1 MATPKKTTTRRGPRA
16 TPSRA
21 TSSKADT
28 GIAARTGRTIKQQPY
43 TSAAIA
49 TGAVA
54 AVAAAVAGMLLL
66 RRSDKSFG
74 EFTNDVTSR
83 VKDGLT
89 DVRTRAKGR
98 VTRFRDGLD
107 KEKSQSEIAEEALTL
122 KETGKKTRIPTDPV
136 VEDQTNGTIVH

>member
-1 MATPKKTTTRRGPRA
+1 MATIKKPTSTRRAPKTTAPRA
-16 TPSRA
+16 
-21 TSSKADT
+21 KVDT

-54 AVAAAVAGMLLL
+54 VVAAAVAGVVLF

-89 DVRTRAKGR
+89 DARTRAKDK

-122 KETGKKTRIPTDPV
+122 KETGKTSKIPVDPV
-136 VEDQTNGTIVH
+136 VEGQTKVGSIAY